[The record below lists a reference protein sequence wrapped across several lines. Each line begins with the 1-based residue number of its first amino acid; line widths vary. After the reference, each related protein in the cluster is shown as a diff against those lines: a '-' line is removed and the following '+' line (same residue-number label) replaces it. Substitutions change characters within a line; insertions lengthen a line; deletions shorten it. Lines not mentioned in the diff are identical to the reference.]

1 MFSDTNK
8 RRISYPHKVMILS
21 GDTGQAICY
30 RHFKFKAEAET
41 WAEDITAEQNGLRYE
56 LSCIN

>member
-21 GDTGQAICY
+21 GDTGRAICY
-30 RHFKFKAEAET
+30 RSFKFKGEAET
-41 WAEDITAEQNGLRYE
+41 WAKEITAKQDGLHYE
-56 LSCIN
+56 ILCID